1 MCQVSSAPSLLRRSS
16 LHEKAVDQRSHW
28 KDFAAQPSHDP
39 VKLRQRTTPRSLLL
53 NRFPS
58 AAHSFLLDFARS
70 MIWNRQALKF
80 DFDNMFKRSF
90 GTKDGRVSKSRPI
103 KTTFREHARMKMQ
116 DSLDSPPAGRWCS
129 PFLCGNGPMLMVS
142 QYSHQ
147 PHNHNGCG
155 S

>member
-1 MCQVSSAPSLLRRSS
+1 MSSLFSAFFASSVFSSRESRRSEESLERLRSSA
-16 LHEKAVDQRSHW
+16 
-28 KDFAAQPSHDP
+28 SHDP

-116 DSLDSPPAGRWCS
+116 DSLDSPPVGRWCS

-142 QYSHQ
+142 QYSHK
-147 PHNHNGCG
+147 PYNHNGCG